1 MCAQGNGDSTPYRHL
16 YYITAKTPK
25 CHDAI
30 KPVVHQKIKEENA
43 EYNGYSLALTK
54 SGFSICNTIDEH
66 IWGVLLLSKMSPAE
80 KNSATQCSSH
90 MDFETAVLRVEYALE
105 GLVHTLDPRMQLGRE
120 RMRQADPKLAQAT
133 GDPI

>member
-1 MCAQGNGDSTPYRHL
+1 
-16 YYITAKTPK
+16 
-25 CHDAI
+25 
-30 KPVVHQKIKEENA
+30 
-43 EYNGYSLALTK
+43 
-54 SGFSICNTIDEH
+54 
-66 IWGVLLLSKMSPAE
+66 
-80 KNSATQCSSH
+80 